1 MKRWPEATPWKDSKD
16 LKDLFQDP
24 RKTTEL
30 KIKKKKFQRLKA
42 KRMKQFTRA
51 TELGYHELSPKQY
64 TGQKIWSSIF
74 KKLKEIMNQGF
85 YS

>member
-1 MKRWPEATPWKDSKD
+1 MKRWPEATPWKDSK
-16 LKDLFQDP
+16 
-24 RKTTEL
+24 TW
-30 KIKKKKFQRLKA
+30 KIYSKILEKLLNLKKKKSFQRLKA
-42 KRMKQFTRA
+42 KRIKQFTRA
-51 TELGYHELSPKQY
+51 TELGYHELSPKQH

>member
-1 MKRWPEATPWKDSKD
+1 MKGLKD

-24 RKTTEL
+24 KKTTEL
-30 KIKKKKFQRLKA
+30 KKKKKVFKDLRQ
-42 KRMKQFTRA
+42 KRIKQFTRA
-51 TELGYHELSPKQY
+51 TELGYHELSAKQH
-64 TGQKIWSSIF
+64 TGQKIRSSII